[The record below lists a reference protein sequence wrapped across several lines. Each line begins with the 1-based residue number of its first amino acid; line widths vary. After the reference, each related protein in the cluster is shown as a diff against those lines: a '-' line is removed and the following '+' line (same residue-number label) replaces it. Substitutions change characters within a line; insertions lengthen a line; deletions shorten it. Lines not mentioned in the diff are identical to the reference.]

1 MRYEPSYSKMST
13 ENIHGTPP
21 ISRENDHVET
31 NINNQPQTMLGS
43 SGPQNE
49 DGSQCAGLSQADGS
63 GDISDQAAAETL
75 VQFRDQISHEANQN
89 GVLINGDTIRQQERS
104 MQYGSTGFWQQRPG
118 SNNHVNQQ
126 QTAQR
131 TQASGHFI
139 QNDNINP
146 DLNLQ
151 NVIFG
156 MSRSLSTMQQN
167 QELFECALQNMVTVL
182 QEMRKFASTTNS
194 QREASSISAQST
206 VPNVAPQN
214 PQRQVVSDGS
224 NTRQSCQRNSSFSY
238 AQENESATLVP
249 RADRNMQL
257 AQDSGQPDTASYRTY
272 EVDRYVARPAN
283 ITTDETS
290 YRRNSVPLYEQISR
304 EESSESMDHRRNDD
318 PMYRQDSTGMRENI
332 GATVRRE
339 DESIRNTNS
348 TRDKTGYVMTQ
359 SDYNSAGQLCHTQS
373 SQVDTSN
380 STSVAMDR
388 TGCRG
393 NILETTVC
401 NGVVYQPDRAAY
413 RQQETSVPQYIE
425 QRVNK
430 QASVC
435 RNSTDCDTTN
445 KTVNRDIDMPNYR
458 QDNRMNHERDS
469 FQSNTDR
476 RYTTDE
482 RYQRQ
487 TNGRHSSYTSSYG
500 IKLPS
505 FDGKED
511 WRVWIS
517 RFEEIAERRNWDN
530 HMKLDN
536 LLPKLQGRAGDFVFT
551 QLPKYTLRCY
561 SQLVKELNSR
571 FRVVETK
578 RKFASKFSQRVQKEN
593 ETVEEYAADLK
604 RLYSKAY
611 QQRDAKTR
619 QEDLVR
625 KFLDGLKDNDAR
637 FEIEYNKEPEDIDEA
652 VYHAV
657 NFIQTKRRSK
667 SDTFL
672 DRKLKKYARRAT
684 EDKYYDTDEECC
696 SDTEEPEHVYR
707 VPQKSERPVTKNPKS
722 QEVKSEKDESE
733 SEIQLKLLTETRDL
747 IQTLVTQIT
756 AKANGQQGT
765 QISQTRN
772 NQRRGGVVCFKCN
785 EEGHVIRDCPRKTA
799 RTDDA
804 NSGDQSR
811 NPVSYN
817 RPNNENPVGSLN

>member
-1 MRYEPSYSKMST
+1 MST

-21 ISRENDHVET
+21 ISRENGHVET
-31 NINNQPQTMLGS
+31 GFNNQPQTVLES
-43 SGPQNE
+43 RGPQNE
-49 DGSQCAGLSQADGS
+49 DGSQCTGLSQADGS
-63 GDISDQAAAETL
+63 EDISDQAAAETL
-75 VQFRDQISHEANQN
+75 VHFRDQISHEANRN
-89 GVLINGDTIRQQERS
+89 RVTINGDIRQHEQS
-104 MQYGSTGFWQQRPG
+104 MPYSFTGFWQQRPG
-118 SNNHVNQQ
+118 YSNGVNQQ
-126 QTAQR
+126 QTVQY
-131 TQASGHFI
+131 TQASGNLV
-139 QNDNINP
+139 QNDNVSM
-146 DLNLQ
+146 DMNLQ
-151 NVIFG
+151 NVIVSI
-156 MSRSLSTMQQN
+156 SRTLSSIQQKQDCIQQKQDSMQQK
-167 QELFECALQNMVTVL
+167 QELFESAFQSVVAVL
-182 QEMRKFASTTNS
+182 QEMRSVPLTNN
-194 QREASSISAQST
+194 QREASS
-206 VPNVAPQN
+206 VPARPALPNELLQN

-224 NTRQSCQRNSSFSY
+224 NTRQLCQRKSSISY
-238 AQENESATLVP
+238 TQENEPATLVP
-249 RADRNMQL
+249 RANSSRNL
-257 AQDSGQPDTASYRTY
+257 TKDSGQSSTASYNN
-272 EVDRYVARPAN
+272 YVAERFDARLAN
-283 ITTDETS
+283 RTISEPVYQESMTAPDGSDHTYNIRAQGGEPYSQQNSALQTQGDIELRTNPTTDGTVHQQNERQMYPVHESYETNT
-290 YRRNSVPLYEQISR
+290 YPNYTRRDQY
-304 EESSESMDHRRNDD
+304 
-318 PMYRQDSTGMRENI
+318 
-332 GATVRRE
+332 
-339 DESIRNTNS
+339 SIKNTPG
-348 TRDKTGYVMTQ
+348 D
-359 SDYNSAGQLCHTQS
+359 
-373 SQVDTSN
+373 
-380 STSVAMDR
+380 
-388 TGCRG
+388 
-393 NILETTVC
+393 I
-401 NGVVYQPDRAAY
+401 
-413 RQQETSVPQYIE
+413 
-425 QRVNK
+425 
-430 QASVC
+430 
-435 RNSTDCDTTN
+435 TN
-445 KTVNRDIDMPNYR
+445 ETVNRDIDMPNYR
-458 QDNRMNHERDS
+458 QDDRMNHERDS
-469 FQSNTDR
+469 FQSNTDN
-476 RYTTDE
+476 RYTTEE
-482 RYQRQ
+482 RYHRQ
-487 TNGRHSSYTSSYG
+487 TNGRHSSYTRSYG

-530 HMKLDN
+530 DMKLDN

-561 SQLVKELNSR
+561 SDLVKELNSR

-578 RKFASKFSQRVQKEN
+578 RTFASKFSQRVQKEN

-672 DRKLKKYARRAT
+672 DRKLKKYARRAA

-747 IQTLVTQIT
+747 IQSLVTQIT
-756 AKANGQQGT
+756 AIANGQQGT

-772 NQRRGGVVCFKCN
+772 NQRRRGVVCFKCN

-817 RPNNENPVGSLN
+817 RSNNENPVGSLN